1 MAPDLSVLG
10 CFLCNG
16 SFSHHVKLYVYAQDF
31 HPEEVTGLCAKYI
44 NGKTDRD
51 EKRWTSKQNCKKIQ
65 NQYKKKFKKIQS
77 IKKIQNYKWANLLKY
92 FLFYSVLF
100 TYIAYPSGSLAVYIF
115 CKLKGQIQR
124 TIMFQFRS
132 INLFH
137 FYLLFIFSFTTH
149 IFSH

>member
-1 MAPDLSVLG
+1 MSKFVEIFFVLLSFV
-10 CFLCNG
+10 
-16 SFSHHVKLYVYAQDF
+16 
-31 HPEEVTGLCAKYI
+31 
-44 NGKTDRD
+44 
-51 EKRWTSKQNCKKIQ
+51 
-65 NQYKKKFKKIQS
+65 
-77 IKKIQNYKWANLLKY
+77 
-92 FLFYSVLF
+92 